1 MSRGTSYLKVLEMTK
16 QHHNQTILVADD
28 APDIVNLVRLL
39 LEWKGYSVAAAANGE
54 DALAQAQA
62 IVPDLILLDV
72 RMPKMSGL
80 KVLAHLQA
88 DPSLV
93 DVPVVMLSVVTTYPQ
108 VQKAL
113 ERGAVAYLSKPF
125 ELRDL
130 AGLVK
135 RVLSRDAQ
143 GREEI
148 RQQALRSLDT

>member
-1 MSRGTSYLKVLEMTK
+1 MTK